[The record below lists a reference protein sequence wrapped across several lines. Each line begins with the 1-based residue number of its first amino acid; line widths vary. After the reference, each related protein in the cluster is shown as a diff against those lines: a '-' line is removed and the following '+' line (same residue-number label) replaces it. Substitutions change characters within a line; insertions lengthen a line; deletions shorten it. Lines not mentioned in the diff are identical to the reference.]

1 MFEPWIHDAPS
12 SNGKF
17 EPLNKFKEVVFILP
31 PMYELHYNTATFWPA
46 FDSYTAV
53 EMPAMPPPI
62 MIVSNF
68 RPFFIEE
75 VGLFV

>member
-1 MFEPWIHDAPS
+1 
-12 SNGKF
+12 
-17 EPLNKFKEVVFILP
+17 
-31 PMYELHYNTATFWPA
+31 MYELHYNTATFWPA